1 MMRRLAALW
10 DGYWFAPASPL
21 PLGICRALTCAW
33 FFRVYAGRDFAGWGD
48 VPPVFWMPTHAFALL
63 GLPLASAA
71 TLEWFH
77 VFWLLSLALGAIGL
91 LTRGSTAL
99 ACVLGFY
106 LTGLAQCFGKIN
118 HNDTVVPLLLMV
130 LAMSRCGDAFS
141 VDAWLATRRAA
152 RAGGKHE
159 RPASGAYTW
168 PIRAVWLLTGLVFF
182 AAGLSK
188 LRNGGLAWITGDNM
202 RHILLKHHY
211 PGFAPVTRIGLVL
224 AEHAWITKPMA
235 AFGMGMEL
243 LALQSAPVL
252 STLRVVRALGCRGV
266 MASRASDP
274 SPEAESKLSAVSRAA
289 PCPGTTQ
296 VPVSLCKHPSQVP
309 GNREGRPR
317 ALRVRVPSAP
327 PQVALIPASFFAEI
341 ARGSLVVP
349 TSVCRDRRL

>member
-33 FFRVYAGRDFAGWGD
+33 FFQVHVGRDFAGWGD

-63 GLPLASAA
+63 GLPLASEA
-71 TLEWFH
+71 TLEWLH
-77 VFWLLSLALGAIGL
+77 AFWLLSLALGAIGL

-106 LTGLAQCFGKIN
+106 LTGLTHCFGKIN
-118 HNDTVVPLLLMV
+118 HNDTVVPLLLLV

-188 LRNGGLAWITGDNM
+188 LRNGGLAWITSDNM

-211 PGFAPVTRIGLVL
+211 PGFAPVSRIGLVL

-235 AFGMGMEL
+235 AFGMGVEL
-243 LALQSAPVL
+243 LAP
-252 STLRVVRALGCRGV
+252 LG
-266 MASRASDP
+266 M
-274 SPEAESKLSAVSRAA
+274 VSR
-289 PCPGTTQ
+289 
-296 VPVSLCKHPSQVP
+296 
-309 GNREGRPR
+309 
-317 ALRVRVPSAP
+317 
-327 PQVALIPASFFAEI
+327 I
-341 ARGSLVVP
+341 ARATVIPGLFAMLLAFWFTHGFSPRPFYPLFAWFVPWDVLVAWLRARVTQTP
-349 TSVCRDRRL
+349 HLASC